1 MRYFL
6 LCTLLLG
13 MIGVGPARADQ
24 VEALCATNPAFSPK
38 VMLAV
43 VEAQLEHDHD
53 PSLDADTPENLAN
66 RASAQGISECAA
78 TLRADPIAATALT
91 GLKDDEVQTGW
102 DAFNTTCA
110 DHKASMG
117 ACITAELQSARALNR
132 MVKKN
137 EPPGAKA
144 LVQACAL
151 IMVSDPAMAEWRQCV
166 DQGLAVHASDDD
178 AKRCKVSATWHVAKT
193 GAEAGG
199 ILTACLRQK

>member
-1 MRYFL
+1 MRYVLMSALF
-6 LCTLLLG
+6 LG
-13 MIGVGPARADQ
+13 MMALAPARADQ
-24 VEALCATNPAFSPK
+24 MEALCATNPAFSPK

-43 VEAQLEHDHD
+43 VQSQLQRDHD
-53 PSLDADTPENLAN
+53 PSLDADTPEKLADQ
-66 RASAQGISECAA
+66 ASAQGIAECAA
-78 TLRADPIAATALT
+78 TLRADPTVAAALA

-102 DAFNTTCA
+102 DAFNTSCA

-193 GAEAGG
+193 GTEAGT